1 MATETLERLLELQ
14 AHDLELD
21 RLAHRRRGLPERAE
35 VEQLRGAQAA
45 KDAEARRLRSARDDL
60 VARQRAIDAEVDA
73 TRRRIAAIGARL
85 RAGAASSFRDQQAM
99 GEEQAALER
108 RQRELEDRELE
119 VMEEL
124 EALDADLSRVEA
136 ELAGLAQDLEGA
148 VARLGAAEAA
158 IEGEEAAVRARR
170 GPIADAVDP
179 GLLADYERLRRRH
192 GGVGVARLVGGS
204 CGGCH
209 LALPASELDQA
220 RHAAPGSIVHC
231 EQCGR
236 ILVP

>member
-1 MATETLERLLELQ
+1 MARETLERLLELQ

-21 RLAHRRRGLPERAE
+21 RLAHRRRGLSERAE
-35 VEQLRGAQAA
+35 LERLQGVVAA
-45 KDAEARRLRSARDDL
+45 TQAEAGRVRAARDEL
-60 VARQRAIDAEVDA
+60 LARQGSIDAEVDA
-73 TRRRIAAIGARL
+73 TRRRIEAIGARL

-99 GEEQAALER
+99 AEEQGALER

-124 EALDADLSRVEA
+124 EPLEA
-136 ELAGLAQDLEGA
+136 ELARLEAELAELTRALEAAGRA
-148 VARLGAAEAA
+148 LAAAEAA
-158 IEGEEAAVRARR
+158 IDTEEAAVRAAR
-170 GPIADAVDP
+170 GPLLDALDP

-209 LALPASELDQA
+209 LALPASELDEA
-220 RHAAPGSIVHC
+220 RHAAPDSIVHC